1 MLICRIRQPLRMGY
15 WDKIQTTSTV
25 YKAAFIIVK
34 YMLVI
39 LNILQI
45 AFNIWF
51 LSYGISIINQQAEQ
65 ETDAKKLQILD
76 LNRTVVILSGVMTSI
91 FCLVGLIGSIRESYA
106 CIVAY
111 TTIVF
116 VLLIASIFS
125 PGKSK
130 LLNILIIFS
139 LTLVSAVFTSML
151 RLKEKS
157 MENVTLNPVEDPNA
171 TSQGNRLN
179 STAKSIA

>member
-1 MLICRIRQPLRMGY
+1 MGY
-15 WDKIQTTSTV
+15 WDKIQTTSTI

-34 YMLVI
+34 YMLVT

-51 LSYGISIINQQAEQ
+51 LSYGISIINEQAEN
-65 ETDAKKLQILD
+65 ETDSKRLQILD
-76 LNRTVVILSGVMTSI
+76 LNRTVVILSGVVTSI
-91 FCLVGLIGSIRESYA
+91 FCLVGLIGSLRESYP

-111 TTIVF
+111 TTIIV
-116 VLLIASIFS
+116 VLLIASVFS

-157 MENVTLNPVEDPNA
+157 LETTTLTPIERPVVNPVPLN
-171 TSQGNRLN
+171 QRNRSN
-179 STAKSIA
+179 SASRDSVA

>member
-1 MLICRIRQPLRMGY
+1 MGY
-15 WDKIQTTSTV
+15 WDKIQTTSTI
-25 YKAAFIIVK
+25 YKAAFAIVK

-65 ETDAKKLQILD
+65 ETDTKKLQILD

-116 VLLIASIFS
+116 VLLVASIFS

-157 MENVTLNPVEDPNA
+157 MESVNLTPIDANA
-171 TSQGNRLN
+171 EQSQPGQRNRVN
-179 STAKSIA
+179 SSSATAGKSMA